1 MINKKLLSFDRGA
14 LRYVGANVAFQWLG
28 MLCNVIFVRAIAQLV
43 GAAFAGSLTS
53 AQLWQNLV
61 LCLATVPMRF
71 AFTMLAS
78 AMSDQ
83 ASKDVKRTLRSSI
96 YAKLA
101 RLGPNYTETA
111 ATSEVVMLASE
122 GVEQIDTYFAKYLP
136 QLFYSLLAPVTLFVL
151 LVGVHARSA
160 IILLCCVPLIPMSIV
175 AVQKFAKKL
184 LANYWGEYTTLG
196 DSFLEN
202 IQGLTT
208 LKIYQADGWKHE
220 QMNAQ
225 AERFRRITMKVLTM
239 QLNSVT
245 LMDLMAYGGAGLG
258 IISAVAA
265 FAAGRLTLTATLTI
279 VLLAADFFLP
289 LRLLGSYFHI
299 AMNGAASAEK
309 IFKLLAAEEPADGD
323 RVPGENTT
331 LKLEHVTFGYE
342 KDRTILNDVSFTIPQ
357 GRFVSLV
364 GESGCGKSTIFRMIN
379 GLLPPKAGTISVN
392 GKPITAREH
401 YCGYMPQKDMLF
413 PWRTIGEN
421 LALPLEIQRG
431 YTKAQQRDMIDAALA
446 DVGLDGCRDK
456 RPDELSGGMRQRAAF
471 ARTMLTGSDL
481 LLLDEPFSALD
492 FLTRISMQEWLLEQW
507 QRHKKTIL
515 FITHDVEEAIFLSS
529 SVLVVEKTPIHALRE
544 IPVPMSYPRTRQ
556 DLIRPEVAALREQ
569 LVEMLRKQVTE

>member
-1 MINKKLLSFDRGA
+1 MSILRFDNVSYQYPGEDFDIIDGLSFS
-14 LRYVGANVAFQWLG
+14 VEP
-28 MLCNVIFVRAIAQLV
+28 
-43 GAAFAGSLTS
+43 GSFH
-53 AQLWQNLV
+53 
-61 LCLATVPMRF
+61 C
-71 AFTMLAS
+71 
-78 AMSDQ
+78 
-83 ASKDVKRTLRSSI
+83 I
-96 YAKLA
+96 
-101 RLGPNYTETA
+101 
-111 ATSEVVMLASE
+111 
-122 GVEQIDTYFAKYLP
+122 
-136 QLFYSLLAPVTLFVL
+136 
-151 LVGVHARSA
+151 VGV
-160 IILLCCVPLIPMSIV
+160 
-175 AVQKFAKKL
+175 
-184 LANYWGEYTTLG
+184 
-196 DSFLEN
+196 
-202 IQGLTT
+202 
-208 LKIYQADGWKHE
+208 
-220 QMNAQ
+220 
-225 AERFRRITMKVLTM
+225 
-239 QLNSVT
+239 
-245 LMDLMAYGGAGLG
+245 
-258 IISAVAA
+258 
-265 FAAGRLTLTATLTI
+265 
-279 VLLAADFFLP
+279 
-289 LRLLGSYFHI
+289 
-299 AMNGAASAEK
+299 
-309 IFKLLAAEEPADGD
+309 
-323 RVPGENTT
+323 
-331 LKLEHVTFGYE
+331 
-342 KDRTILNDVSFTIPQ
+342 
-357 GRFVSLV
+357 
-364 GESGCGKSTIFRMIN
+364 SGCGKSTIFRMIN

-431 YTKAQQRDMIDAALA
+431 YTKAQQHDMIDAALA